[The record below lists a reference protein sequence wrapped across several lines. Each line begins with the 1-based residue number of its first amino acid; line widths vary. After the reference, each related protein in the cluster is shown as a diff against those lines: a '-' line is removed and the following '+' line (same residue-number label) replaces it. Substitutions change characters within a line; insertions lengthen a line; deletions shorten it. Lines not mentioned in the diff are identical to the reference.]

1 MERVILAAGILLLLL
16 SLGILFYV
24 RRSLVVYSRELMG
37 CLDKMLKDEDVVF
50 AEEKDSLT
58 GKIQVKMRQLYE
70 ASRCKREEQRVQKE
84 QLETMIADLSHQI
97 KTPIAGIRMYNDFL
111 EQEHLPPEKRREFLT
126 LAQRQVDK
134 LEFLIESMMKM
145 SRLES
150 GLIRIYPKQNP
161 VRPLIEQAVCDAALK
176 AEKKQME
183 FYVQCPETLQAWFD
197 RKWTG
202 EALFNLLDNA
212 VKYTPSGGKI
222 QILVKKTDFYVQ
234 IQVKDNGKGIPESRL
249 TDIFKR
255 FYREPEV
262 CDEEGVGIG
271 LYLSREIIQK
281 EKGFL
286 EVRSEVGKGS
296 SFLMNL
302 PVREH

>member
-1 MERVILAAGILLLLL
+1 M
-16 SLGILFYV
+16 
-24 RRSLVVYSRELMG
+24 
-37 CLDKMLKDEDVVF
+37 
-50 AEEKDSLT
+50 
-58 GKIQVKMRQLYE
+58 
-70 ASRCKREEQRVQKE
+70 
-84 QLETMIADLSHQI
+84 
-97 KTPIAGIRMYNDFL
+97 
-111 EQEHLPPEKRREFLT
+111 
-126 LAQRQVDK
+126 
-134 LEFLIESMMKM
+134 
-145 SRLES
+145 
-150 GLIRIYPKQNP
+150 
-161 VRPLIEQAVCDAALK
+161 
-176 AEKKQME
+176 
-183 FYVQCPETLQAWFD
+183 
-197 RKWTG
+197 
-202 EALFNLLDNA
+202 
-212 VKYTPSGGKI
+212 KYTPSGGKI